1 MIQCPICKSQ
11 LELKNTPYCCPSC
24 RYLIEEKDGIICFPL
39 SASDEYFFP
48 TEGFSVL
55 YAHEADHFWFRS
67 RNEIIG
73 TLLQQFFPIE
83 QRPLICE
90 VGCGTGLISQYLT
103 KIGYRMV
110 CCDLF
115 MEGLLFARERN
126 SGEWFFRCNIYE
138 FSFYDEFDAAIAC
151 DVLEHLDDDEI
162 ALNRMY
168 QAIKPGG
175 IVLITVPA
183 DNRLWSAIDIHAGHK
198 RRYYAEE
205 LKKKV
210 MEAGFNPIRVS
221 YFMSVPYPILF
232 LKRSG
237 EKFIR
242 LFKGEK
248 TEEKIGVNEL
258 NIPKIL
264 NELLYVSLWP
274 ERKFIQSFNLP
285 LGSSLICIAQKPLS
299 E

>member
-1 MIQCPICKSQ
+1 
-11 LELKNTPYCCPSC
+11 
-24 RYLIEEKDGIICFPL
+24 
-39 SASDEYFFP
+39 
-48 TEGFSVL
+48 
-55 YAHEADHFWFRS
+55 
-67 RNEIIG
+67 
-73 TLLQQFFPIE
+73 
-83 QRPLICE
+83 
-90 VGCGTGLISQYLT
+90 
-103 KIGYRMV
+103 
-110 CCDLF
+110 
-115 MEGLLFARERN
+115 
-126 SGEWFFRCNIYE
+126 
-138 FSFYDEFDAAIAC
+138 
-151 DVLEHLDDDEI
+151 
-162 ALNRMY
+162 
-168 QAIKPGG
+168 
-175 IVLITVPA
+175 
-183 DNRLWSAIDIHAGHK
+183 
-198 RRYYAEE
+198 
-205 LKKKV
+205 